1 MQDVFNFHNFDNN
14 NLIAIDLSKETIE
27 EMHVDDDN
35 GSIITLKSY
44 FDNSIR
50 SIKVKESLPEIVM
63 LTDY

>member
-14 NLIAIDLSKETIE
+14 NLTAIDLSKETIV

-35 GSIITLKSY
+35 GSIIILKSY

-50 SIKVKESLPEIVM
+50 SIKVKESLPEIIM
-63 LTDY
+63 LTNY

>member
-50 SIKVKESLPEIVM
+50 SIKVKESLPEIII